1 MLLNISNT
9 WIKCHFWRDHF
20 VFRKEYFCTQSRN
33 NSFEKKSL
41 QNWRKIAFFKRQ
53 LFLRLWHKN
62 ILYWQF
68 TLAIKKTLL
77 YRFDRLHDWFAYNQ
91 IDFSFVFYKNKS
103 LFLKN
108 YLQIIYL
115 CKSNNQKY
123 FCFTLWHY
131 EYNIPFLFLHFY
143 SYSLVTSH
151 LTIYEYTLRL
161 K

>member
-1 MLLNISNT
+1 MKYN
-9 WIKCHFWRDHF
+9 FWRDHF

-123 FCFTLWHY
+123 FCFTLWIQH
-131 EYNIPFLFLHFY
+131 PLSVSTFLQLFPSHITFNNLRVY
-143 SYSLVTSH
+143 TTSEIICSSSLLNLFV
-151 LTIYEYTLRL
+151 
-161 K
+161 